1 MAVGKKE
8 KPAAKKKSP
17 EKPKTQNAKT
27 PPATPPAA
35 VKQRTVV
42 TPWRDT
48 SEFNETYAGLFGK
61 GSKSADRR
69 QALSKIRVWGLRRA
83 NLCPAA
89 VLATSV
95 LVQAQLADKEGNAT
109 IQTTYASAFSR
120 FYNFMSSIIQGHN
133 MSSMYET
140 AKELGLQSFIVDLR
154 HLCAHGQE
162 LPPVEVLR
170 STSQHCLEWLRTYYW
185 LPHKESLSNLDA
197 GKLQRKDKLK
207 FEEEVSSLLEI
218 YDLTLECLLKGADK
232 LKAISKLKS
241 SAEFNKIR
249 VYSSGKKAKVSKEI
263 LDSVLS
269 DLSVKIKRHSSSMKD
284 LLDIYMGCLL
294 KMQYFLGIG
303 LEIGDDEDALVAGTQ
318 DLFRLLAMQGYIESF
333 FVALVR
339 LAENPNE
346 SDERRLGARY
356 WATKMIQ
363 TFGMLFRMKRMYKEE
378 LDLDNKL
385 KPVDFSSLNT
395 NVHSKTMRRLL
406 VHSGVDSAVTLIFG
420 DNPKKA
426 KTWVFDRE
434 FIMQR
439 VPPFSE
445 YSGAILKGLLP
456 LADPPF
462 SQTQLEALT
471 KLCSIRLQED
481 QKPGEP
487 EPMEDDSSSKESYSL
502 DYLEKLLSAQAQSKG
517 NTFSHVETSDLG
529 FWSIEKDNDWSKCA
543 LGVLPWAQ

>member
-1 MAVGKKE
+1 MAVEKKQ
-8 KPAAKKKSP
+8 KSPTKKKSP
-17 EKPKTQNAKT
+17 EKAKQQNVKIS
-27 PPATPPAA
+27 PATTPAA

-48 SEFNETYAGLFGK
+48 VEFNETYDGLFGK
-61 GSKSADRR
+61 GSNSTGRR
-69 QALSKIRVWGLRRA
+69 QALSRIRIWSLRRA

-95 LVQAQLADKEGNAT
+95 LVQAQLKDKQGNAK
-109 IQTTYASAFSR
+109 IQTTYASAFTR

-170 STSQHCLEWLRTYYW
+170 STSKHCLEWLRTYYW
-185 LPHKESLSNLDA
+185 LPHKETMSNLDA

-207 FEEEVSSLLEI
+207 FKKDISNLLEI
-218 YDLTLECLLKGADK
+218 YDLTLECHLKGADK

-249 VYSSGKKAKVSKEI
+249 VYSSSKKAKTSKEI
-263 LDSVLS
+263 LDLVLN
-269 DLSVKIKRHSSSMKD
+269 DLNAKIKKESSSMKD

-294 KMQYFLGIG
+294 KMKYFLSIG
-303 LEIGDDEDALVAGTQ
+303 LEINDDEDVLIAGTQ
-318 DLFRLLAMQGYIESF
+318 DLFRLLAMQGYIENF

-339 LAENPNE
+339 LTENPNE
-346 SDERRLGARY
+346 TDITRLGASY
-356 WATKMIQ
+356 WAMKMIK
-363 TFGMLFRMKRMYKEE
+363 TFLMLFRMKRMYKEE
-378 LDLDNKL
+378 LDLDTKL

-395 NVHSKTMRRLL
+395 NVHSKTMRSLL
-406 VHSGVDSAVTLIFG
+406 VHSGVDSSVTLIFG

-439 VPPFSE
+439 VVPFSK
-445 YSGAILKGLLP
+445 YTGPILKGLLP
-456 LADPPF
+456 LADPPL
-462 SQTQLEALT
+462 SQIQQATLA
-471 KLCSIRLQED
+471 KLCDIRLQES
-481 QKPGEP
+481 KKSEEL
-487 EPMEDDSSSKESYSL
+487 EPMEDNISMESYNL
-502 DYLEKLLSAQAQSKG
+502 DYLEKLVSAQAQSKG
-517 NTFSHVETSDLG
+517 STFSNVETSDLG
-529 FWSIEKDNDWSKCA
+529 IWTIEKDNDWSKCA
-543 LGVLPWAQ
+543 LGVLPRSQ